1 MTKKQKKMLIR
12 ILVAAAL
19 MLILRF
25 VPLPLSGVSMFLL
38 WLIPYFIIG
47 YDILRKAWKG
57 ILNRQVFDENFLMA
71 VATLGALAI
80 GLLKTGDYDEA
91 VAVDRRTVPE
101 LCRRQ
106 KPPEYQRADGHPAG
120 LCQR

>member
-38 WLIPYFIIG
+38 WLIPYFII
-47 YDILRKAWKG
+47 
-57 ILNRQVFDENFLMA
+57 
-71 VATLGALAI
+71 
-80 GLLKTGDYDEA
+80 
-91 VAVDRRTVPE
+91 
-101 LCRRQ
+101 
-106 KPPEYQRADGHPAG
+106 
-120 LCQR
+120 